1 MHDLVGLVFACLKYM
16 QANSD
21 ASGHRDFACSYDL
34 GVCTTLLVVFW
45 FVYVCIDL
53 WWASCVGGAM
63 CYTITTCICLS
74 PSPLVRPEDCDEGVS
89 NIHTSLF
96 SLVSMADACC
106 YYVDSRGPVCY
117 CLKVVAIEV
126 RMKCRRCLK
135 QRAVC
140 ETCLTLPLV
149 DSLADAIEP
158 GR

>member
-1 MHDLVGLVFACLKYM
+1 MFIRSWCLYNFA
-16 QANSD
+16 
-21 ASGHRDFACSYDL
+21 R
-34 GVCTTLLVVFW
+34 GVLAV
-45 FVYVCIDL
+45 VYVCIDL
-53 WWASCVGGAM
+53 RWASCVGDAM
-63 CYTITTCICLS
+63 CYTITTCIRLS

-89 NIHTSLF
+89 NIHTSLV

-126 RMKCRRCLK
+126 RMKCRRCPK

-158 GR
+158 GRYTHA